1 MLLQGAAPRPE
12 PARSPLGLAPGRV
25 GRAGDDGEEISK
37 SEAGAFARYLLQ
49 EYYEVDD
56 IVITDDQVQS
66 DGSERLNWYSE
77 SLGVDG
83 TSFFETRG
91 TTFLL
96 LTWVVDSAAYDQYF
110 PVWDNLVSSYA
121 IPEPE

>member
-1 MLLQGAAPRPE
+1 VE
-12 PARSPLGLAPGRV
+12 
-25 GRAGDDGEEISK
+25 
-37 SEAGAFARYLLQ
+37 
-49 EYYEVDD
+49 D

-96 LTWVVDSAAYDQYF
+96 LTWVVNSEFFSQYF
-110 PVWDNLVSSYA
+110 PVWTALVDSYA